1 MPCKCFVCTQTSHNG
16 RDVPFSHPS
25 SPPARGSSRHIQ
37 LAVFSSTNAHLCV
50 FSFSLPPRAER
61 KAPRARAG
69 ISKQRAG
76 NKSGVSQFLL
86 RQSSVQGGLE
96 SIQIMHTLSARE
108 VINNNSS
115 NNLQLLPSVI
125 EFFKEELQVPF
136 LAPAEAVTQ
145 AQRDWQG
152 LIVALGNFRSWSAAG
167 CQGQQHVCEFG
178 IFHLFGSH
186 PILQVPTQ

>member
-1 MPCKCFVCTQTSHNG
+1 MAVMSHFLIPHPLLPGEAAGTSSLLCFPTPMLTSVCFH
-16 RDVPFSHPS
+16 FL
-25 SPPARGSSRHIQ
+25 SPHV
-37 LAVFSSTNAHLCV
+37 LNAK
-50 FSFSLPPRAER
+50 LPEPVQ
-61 KAPRARAG
+61 G
-69 ISKQRAG
+69 FSKQRAG

-115 NNLQLLPSVI
+115 NNLQLLPRVI

-167 CQGQQHVCEFG
+167 CQGQQHICEFG